1 MAGGRR
7 NSNGNGKKEEDPAM
21 KGLLEE
27 NLKLMKAL
35 AQGITILII
44 DYLNTL
50 EDTLGE

>member
-7 NSNGNGKKEEDPAM
+7 SSNVKKEEDPM
-21 KGLLEE
+21 RGLLEE
-27 NLKLMKAL
+27 NIKLMKAL